1 MKFNLIEIRDYVLK
15 LAEVISEVLRVDVE
29 IVDVDFVRIAGTG
42 RYKSKDFVSIEGENL
57 IYEKVIETQKKQVV
71 ENPGFHKLCVNCP
84 KKNSCIEKFEYC
96 IPIITDEEVIGV
108 IGLVCFTENQK
119 KIIIEKFKEYF
130 DFLDK
135 IADLIA
141 AKAKENYVSFLEMHK
156 ISADINIIKSKY
168 YISSIIGNSKAIEKV
183 KIQAKKIAGG
193 NASVLITGESGTGK
207 ELFAKAIHFESRRSE
222 GPFIAINCAAIPE
235 NLLESELFGY
245 ANGAF
250 TGASKSGK
258 IGKFEL
264 ADGGTIFLDEVGD
277 MPLQFQAKLLRV
289 LQDRAVIPVGSNKIK
304 TIDVR
309 VISATNKKIEEM
321 VRQGLFREDLYYR
334 LNVIPIEIPPLRERK
349 EDIQLLIDYFLKKFC
364 ISYGID
370 KPAIDKNALSALESY
385 SWKGNIRELQNVVEY
400 AVNIIQEEA
409 EINLSHLPENIQNVQ
424 NQHEN
429 SSLNLEEIEKKTIIR
444 ALKLY
449 GSSTEDK
456 KYAAM
461 ALGISLSTLYRKL
474 ERFGIKEKN

>member
-1 MKFNLIEIRDYVLK
+1 MKFNLIEIREYVLK

-29 IVDVDFVRIAGTG
+29 IVDIDFVRIAGTG

-57 IYEKVIETQKKQVV
+57 IYGKVIETRKKQVV
-71 ENPGFHKLCVNCP
+71 ENPGFHKLCINCP

-96 IPIITDEEVIGV
+96 IPIITDGEVIGV
-108 IGLVCFTENQK
+108 IGLVCFTEDQK
-119 KIIIEKFKEYF
+119 KIIIGKFKEYF

-141 AKAKENYVSFLEMHK
+141 AKAKENYVSFLKMHK
-156 ISADINIIKSKY
+156 ISADINMVNNKY
-168 YISSIIGNSKAIEKV
+168 YISSIIGNSRAIEKV
-183 KIQAKKIAGG
+183 KIQAKKIARS

-207 ELFAKAIHFESRRSE
+207 ELFAKAIHFESRRSD

-250 TGASKSGK
+250 TGASKSGR

-321 VRQGLFREDLYYR
+321 VRLGLFREDLYYR

-349 EDIQLLIDYFLKKFC
+349 EDIPLLIDYFLKKFC
-364 ISYGID
+364 ISCGINI
-370 KPAIDKNALSALESY
+370 PMIDKNALKALTSY
-385 SWKGNIRELQNVVEY
+385 SWRGNIRELQNVIEY
-400 AVNIIQEEA
+400 TFNMMQDESKIELV
-409 EINLSHLPENIQNVQ
+409 HLPRNIQNAE
-424 NQHEN
+424 NKHEN
-429 SSLNLEEIEKKTIIR
+429 LNMKLEDIEKQAIMK
-444 ALKLY
+444 ALELY
-449 GSSTEDK
+449 GSNTENK
-456 KYAAM
+456 KYAAKV
-461 ALGISLSTLYRKL
+461 LGISLSTLYRKL
-474 ERFGIKEKN
+474 EKYGVK